1 AAHNIAGE
9 NKIMDYNA
17 VPNVIFSNPEIA
29 TVGIKEKDANPEEVI
44 VSKFPVSA
52 NARARTINEKNGF
65 VKVIADKRS
74 KKIIGISIVSQNATE
89 MIMEGVLAVKYGM
102 TTNQLTD
109 AIHPHPTLSE
119 IILEAV
125 EGVEGKAIHI

>member
-1 AAHNIAGE
+1 
-9 NKIMDYNA
+9 
-17 VPNVIFSNPEIA
+17 
-29 TVGIKEKDANPEEVI
+29 
-44 VSKFPVSA
+44 
-52 NARARTINEKNGF
+52 
-65 VKVIADKRS
+65 
-74 KKIIGISIVSQNATE
+74 
-89 MIMEGVLAVKYGM
+89 MEGVLAVKYGM